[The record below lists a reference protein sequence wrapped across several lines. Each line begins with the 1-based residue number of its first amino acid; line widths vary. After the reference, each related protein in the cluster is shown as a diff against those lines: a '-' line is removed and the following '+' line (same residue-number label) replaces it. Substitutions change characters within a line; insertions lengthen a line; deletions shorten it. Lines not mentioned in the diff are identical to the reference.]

1 MKILLIGHSIID
13 HFEND
18 TDNRIYPGGIYYSAL
33 GLLSVGKSNDEIFI
47 LTGINN
53 NTYKIFKN
61 IYDKVNQTFMIEL
74 NKMPEVILKNSTDKE
89 REEVYKNISSTLKI
103 SHIDNWNQFD
113 GILIN
118 MITGFDIT
126 LDDLTLIRKYY
137 HGKIYFDVHTLS
149 RGIDDNMNR
158 HFRKIPDFDVW
169 LKNIDIIQCNQSEIK
184 TISEFEKEDEIIE
197 HVLKQNEK
205 VLIITREKSGVS
217 LFYKKDDV
225 IESFYEKGIEI
236 KQLNNIG
243 CGDIFGTVFFYSYL
257 CSKDLHSS
265 LVIAN
270 NKAALA
276 ASVKLSEKPELF
288 LNDK

>member
-18 TDNRIYPGGIYYSAL
+18 TDNLIFPGGIYYSTL
-33 GLLSVGKSNDEIFI
+33 GLLSVCKSNDEIFL
-47 LTGINN
+47 LTGFNDKSL
-53 NTYKIFKN
+53 TFFKN
-61 IYDKVNQTFMIEL
+61 IYDKINLTYTIEL
-74 NKMPEVILKNSTDKE
+74 NNMPEVILKANTDKE

-118 MITGFDIT
+118 MITGFDIS
-126 LDDLTLIRKYY
+126 LDDLTIIRKYY

-149 RGIDDNMNR
+149 RGVDVNMNR
-158 HFRKIPDFDVW
+158 YFRKIPSADEWLNNVDF
-169 LKNIDIIQCNQSEIK
+169 IQCNETEIK
-184 TISEFEKEDEIIE
+184 TISAFEREGEIID
-197 HVLKQNEK
+197 HLLKQK
-205 VLIITREKSGVS
+205 DKILLITRGKSGVS
-217 LFYKKDDV
+217 LFYKKDEV

-243 CGDIFGTVFFYSYL
+243 CGDIFGAVFFYSYL

-270 NKAALA
+270 KKAALA
-276 ASVKLSEKPELF
+276 ASIKLSDKPELF
-288 LNDK
+288 LK